1 MKQKTWL
8 IGLLLLFLVACGAQE
23 PMDEPP
29 EIAYGRDVCDAC
41 GMIIDEARFAAS
53 YVTTTGEVRKFESI
67 EDMLTYHQEHQE
79 KVHLF
84 WVHDYESEE
93 WVRADKAYFV
103 QSDMLQTPMGGGLIA
118 AATETAAHSLA
129 ETWHGSILTFNDL
142 LEGNVAMHSH

>member
-8 IGLLLLFLVACGAQE
+8 IGLLLLFLVACGAQG
-23 PMDEPP
+23 PTDEPP

-118 AATETAAHSLA
+118 AATEAQAQALA
-129 ETWHGSILTFNDL
+129 LTWHGSVLTFNEVLDGG
-142 LEGNVAMHSH
+142 EVMHSH